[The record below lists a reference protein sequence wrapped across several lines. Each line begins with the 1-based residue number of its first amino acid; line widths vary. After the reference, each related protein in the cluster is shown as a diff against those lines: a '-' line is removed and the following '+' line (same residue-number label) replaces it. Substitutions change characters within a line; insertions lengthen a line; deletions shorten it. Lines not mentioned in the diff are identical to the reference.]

1 MAPGRSFASRAAI
14 ALDATSEKLAGAAC
28 ADANVGEKDRSK
40 QNVIQARKHSPS
52 SRPLDTVISPILTVL
67 NKFQQ
72 APRAPESMK
81 SQPLRLFFGVGLVG
95 WRSRRTHPGLHGSFL
110 ARQRQVNLQSPDV
123 VRGYIP
129 DCDSY

>member
-81 SQPLRLFFGVGLVG
+81 SPTL
-95 WRSRRTHPGLHGSFL
+95 T
-110 ARQRQVNLQSPDV
+110 V
-123 VRGYIP
+123 VFRCWSGRVAKP
-129 DCDSY
+129 PNPPRPPRFVPRAPAAG